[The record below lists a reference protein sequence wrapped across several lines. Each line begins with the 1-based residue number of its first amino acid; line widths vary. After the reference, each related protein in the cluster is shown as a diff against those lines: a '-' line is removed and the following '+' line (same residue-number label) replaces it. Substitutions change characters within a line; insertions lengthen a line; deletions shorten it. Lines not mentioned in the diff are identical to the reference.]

1 MSRRLS
7 TTVVECPLLPHYD
20 NVSATPTSL
29 LTTGHWARVPSSPRA
44 SPFSS
49 SWSLRGHHT
58 SVCAPSITL
67 FLNMCVHM
75 CISSTTSIIPYTK
88 KCNMHLLSIVLLFS
102 AIATATKPYILYH
115 NHTSLNMCG
124 TVGPYL
130 MTFYHLH
137 KVAIIN
143 RTTPASLTLAE
154 TNVCTLHSSH
164 SAAATHTTPSRSSL
178 SSMTLAIPTHTTAG

>member
-1 MSRRLS
+1 M
-7 TTVVECPLLPHYD
+7 LPHYD
-20 NVSATPTSL
+20 IFSATPTSP

-88 KCNMHLLSIVLLFS
+88 KCNMQLLSIAPLF
-102 AIATATKPYILYH
+102 TARYNCDETLYIYH
-115 NHTSLNMCG
+115 NHTFSLNMCG